1 MPDAGV
7 KEAVRFYAKQL
18 KLPTFANVEEAAGRF
33 RAGDSLESFVLAL
46 MKREY
51 DARQEKTRQRRLK
64 RRTFPCTKR
73 WKNSISRGCSTSN
86 RNSSSSWPAAPT
98 LTGTRTSC

>member
-7 KEAVRFYAKQL
+7 KEAVRFHAKQL

-51 DARQEKTRQRRLK
+51 DARQEKTRQRRL
-64 RRTFPCTKR
+64 PCTRR

-98 LTGTRTSC
+98 LTGPRTSC

>member
-33 RAGDSLESFVLAL
+33 R
-46 MKREY
+46 
-51 DARQEKTRQRRLK
+51 RLSSGQNHQN
-64 RRTFPCTKR
+64 R
-73 WKNSISRGCSTSN
+73 SRM
-86 RNSSSSWPAAPT
+86 AQ
-98 LTGTRTSC
+98 